1 MHRWLQRWKENRASS
16 SRAGGQ
22 RKAQMR
28 GIKEGRTPK
37 RVKTPPLGHQR
48 PPMAPRS
55 PQNTPDDT
63 HRLRSKAPLKGEC
76 SGCVESNLIYLVKTD
91 TSFVPCVPCSPKKQL
106 RVFIKDH
113 HRTVWCHPTVEEYRG
128 ACRRS
133 QRVRFTLQ
141 PPPSTDPLNPLQQ
154 GLAVPKELKA
164 RRQTQT
170 GSTRRGAQAR
180 RI

>member
-1 MHRWLQRWKENRASS
+1 MVAALERKPGVQFSGRRPAQGTDAWDQRGSYTEE
-16 SRAGGQ
+16 GQ
-22 RKAQMR
+22 NAAP
-28 GIKEGRTPK
+28 GPS
-37 RVKTPPLGHQR
+37 KTTNGAAFTAKHPRRHPPLAQQST
-48 PPMAPRS
+48 PR
-55 PQNTPDDT
+55 
-63 HRLRSKAPLKGEC
+63 GEC

-141 PPPSTDPLNPLQQ
+141 QPPSIDPLNPLQQ
-154 GLAVPKELKA
+154 GLAVLKELKA